1 MASSGPPGDDEHGD
15 VQITQIRQAIASIHT
30 IIGADPRTFSK
41 KRANDVSLHLA
52 MIEGQFLKLCQNVDQ
67 MKTRLEAQSLN
78 ACSQNCS
85 HTKTADQGSTPPLF
99 SAVAALPPRVSVPP
113 PKATLDPLCTVK
125 VYPKAT
131 TCEPAITSAE
141 TTKQIVQC
149 IDLKGKNIGIKNIK
163 SINNN
168 GVSILCRTQNEAKT
182 LAEVIR
188 AKVDSQVDIKTHTK
202 RNPTLTMLL
211 QGKDHVLGDL
221 KEDILLKNN
230 IPGGADSIDLVNLR
244 GTDNGNTV
252 VVMVVSPET
261 YKALAANDFKL
272 YVGWTRVKLR
282 ERDPISQ
289 CWSCHRFGHE
299 SWKCRFQIDGKSVS
313 ICSRCGKNHKNDEE
327 ACKADLCCPLC
338 THHNTFAE
346 KRGWKKL
353 DTKHGARFAVC
364 PIRVRALGRAKALI
378 NYG

>member
-1 MASSGPPGDDEHGD
+1 MASSGPPGDDGHGD
-15 VQITQIRQAIASIHT
+15 VPLTQFRQEIASIRT
-30 IIGADPRTFSK
+30 LIGGDPRTFSK

-52 MIEGQFLKLCQNVDQ
+52 KIEGQFLKLCQNVDQ
-67 MKTRLEAQSLN
+67 LKILLEAQTIN
-78 ACSQNCS
+78 ARPQDCS
-85 HTKTADQGSTPPLF
+85 HTATADNSSPQLY
-99 SAVAALPPRVSVPP
+99 SAVAALPPKP
-113 PKATLDPLCTVK
+113 ALDPLCTVK
-125 VYPKAT
+125 VYPKET
-131 TCEPAITSAE
+131 TGKSSSAITSAE

-168 GVSILCRTQNEAKT
+168 GVSILCRTQTEANT

-188 AKVDSQVDIKTHTK
+188 AKGNSQINIKTHTK

-211 QGKDHVLGDL
+211 QGKDHVLDDL

-230 IPGGADSIDLVNLR
+230 IPDGADSINLVNLR
-244 GTDNGNTV
+244 ETDNGNTV
-252 VVMVVSPET
+252 VVMVVSPQT

-282 ERDPISQ
+282 EKDPISQ
-289 CWSCHRFGHE
+289 CWNCHRFGHE
-299 SWKCRFQIDGKSVS
+299 AWKCRYQMDGKPAS
-313 ICSRCGKNHKNDEE
+313 ICSRCSGCHRGSEPEE
-327 ACKADLCCPLC
+327 EDCRADLCCPLC

-364 PIRVRALGRAKALI
+364 PIRIKAFARAKALI